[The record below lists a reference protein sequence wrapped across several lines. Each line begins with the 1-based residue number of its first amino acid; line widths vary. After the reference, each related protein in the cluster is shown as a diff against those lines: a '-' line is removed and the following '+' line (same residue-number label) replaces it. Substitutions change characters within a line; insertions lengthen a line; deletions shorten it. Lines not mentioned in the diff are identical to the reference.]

1 MFYYLE
7 KLLNVK
13 AMKSQVMPAILVSLC
28 MATCLFT
35 QQGSA
40 ESIAKIEY
48 PTMSIKDDV
57 GNELIHVQAVAELSN
72 ITINGSKV
80 SELSDLAWDK
90 DEQLL
95 YALSDNGHLLSFR
108 PVFDNDKFVEL
119 LMVNGIALHD
129 GKNKKLR
136 WKNSDSEGL
145 TLINSSNNIQGDTQY
160 IVSFERLTRGRFY

>member
-35 QQGSA
+35 QQGTA

-48 PTMSIKDDV
+48 PAMSIKDDV

-90 DEQLL
+90 MAT
-95 YALSDNGHLLSFR
+95 Y
-108 PVFDNDKFVEL
+108 
-119 LMVNGIALHD
+119 
-129 GKNKKLR
+129 
-136 WKNSDSEGL
+136 
-145 TLINSSNNIQGDTQY
+145 
-160 IVSFERLTRGRFY
+160 